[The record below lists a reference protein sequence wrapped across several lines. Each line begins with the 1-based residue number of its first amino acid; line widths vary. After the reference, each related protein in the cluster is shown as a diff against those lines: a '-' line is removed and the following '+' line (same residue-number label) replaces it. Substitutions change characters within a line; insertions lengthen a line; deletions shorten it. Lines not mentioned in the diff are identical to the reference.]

1 MFGQRLK
8 EERARLGV
16 TQPQLAELVGSAKRT
31 IVDWEQEKSS
41 PTAKQLMIMQSI
53 GGIDVTYLLTGV
65 RSEAPDLTT
74 EEALIIEKYRHSS
87 PEIRNKLLLLL
98 LGHDDV
104 PAAPY
109 KTQGIHNSPNSR
121 ISNSFNQN

>member
-31 IVDWEQEKSS
+31 VVDWEQEKSS
-41 PTAKQLMIMQSI
+41 PTAKQLMVMQSV
-53 GGIDVTYLLTGV
+53 GGIDITYLLTGV
-65 RSEAPDLTT
+65 RTEAPKLTS
-74 EEALIIEKYRHSS
+74 EEALILEKYRQSS

-98 LGHDDV
+98 LGHDDTPV
-104 PAAPY
+104 VQSS
-109 KTQGIHNSPNSR
+109 KQGIHNSPNSQ
-121 ISNSFNQN
+121 ISNSFN

>member
-31 IVDWEQEKSS
+31 VVDWEQEKSS
-41 PTAKQLMIMQSI
+41 PTAKQLMVMQSV
-53 GGIDVTYLLTGV
+53 GGIDITYLLTGV
-65 RSEAPDLTT
+65 RTEAPKLTS
-74 EEALIIEKYRHSS
+74 EEALILEKYRQSS

-98 LGHDDV
+98 LGHDDTAV
-104 PAAPY
+104 VQSS
-109 KTQGIHNSPNSR
+109 KQGIHNSPNSQ
-121 ISNSFNQN
+121 ISNSFN